1 MADRKQ
7 LETALINADKA
18 GDTQAAKIIAAEII
32 KIDSS
37 IKNDLSKTA
46 SNFNPSPVDK
56 LSHNINKSAVKFGK
70 DMITPII
77 SPLQTAESLAHLGAG
92 VIQKATGGGKD
103 EVYVDAVVD
112 GFKNRYGS
120 IAAAANTATTD
131 PIGMISD
138 ISGAIALT
146 PAMLPKVGRVNSTVS
161 NIGKAIDPV
170 NAALNTAKYSA
181 SKVIPESAPRKLY
194 ESTAKFRP
202 SIPNDVR
209 SNMVNTALAHKIM
222 PTEEGLGALGSKITA
237 LGNSIDTMIDSATKA
252 GTKIPKGAIYRHLGS
267 LRKDIGGVK
276 LNAAN
281 DTKKIDQLI
290 KVFDQHLKKSDKK
303 ELTPRELQDFKTDAY
318 KRINFDIEQGSASYT
333 KNEVSKAMAK
343 AAKESLEE
351 INPNIKTAN
360 QELGNLLELNKE
372 LPRITNRIDNHNL
385 IGIDAPLKITAG
397 NVAAGDVGGLLGTG
411 MAIGGIPKVK
421 ARSALLLEQL
431 RNSGIGS
438 YMNNSMLPLLMRQGL
453 LQSGRLNQEFQK
465 L

>member
-1 MADRKQ
+1 
-7 LETALINADKA
+7 
-18 GDTQAAKIIAAEII
+18 
-32 KIDSS
+32 
-37 IKNDLSKTA
+37 
-46 SNFNPSPVDK
+46 
-56 LSHNINKSAVKFGK
+56 
-70 DMITPII
+70 
-77 SPLQTAESLAHLGAG
+77 
-92 VIQKATGGGKD
+92 
-103 EVYVDAVVD
+103 
-112 GFKNRYGS
+112 
-120 IAAAANTATTD
+120 
-131 PIGMISD
+131 
-138 ISGAIALT
+138 
-146 PAMLPKVGRVNSTVS
+146 
-161 NIGKAIDPV
+161 
-170 NAALNTAKYSA
+170 
-181 SKVIPESAPRKLY
+181 
-194 ESTAKFRP
+194 
-202 SIPNDVR
+202 
-209 SNMVNTALAHKIM
+209 
-222 PTEEGLGALGSKITA
+222 
-237 LGNSIDTMIDSATKA
+237 MIDSATKA